1 MKAIIERIWGDPR
14 NGSWS
19 SQSRVGNVED
29 DISREDGVEIDP
41 EGTKWRK
48 ISRADGEFRIS
59 PVSHVSRQAAVRR
72 FGQNVIDTHFPATT
86 TEIPWV
92 KEHVITGPDPTVFPK
107 DIIGA
112 SAFHDGDSQ

>member
-19 SQSRVGNVED
+19 SQSKIGNVED
-29 DISREDGVEIDP
+29 GIVREDGVEIDP

-48 ISRADGEFRIS
+48 ITRDEGQFRLG
-59 PVSHVSRQAAVRR
+59 PVSHVGRQTAVRR
-72 FGQNVIDTHFPATT
+72 FGQKVIDDHFPPTM

-92 KEHVITGPDPTVFPK
+92 KEQVVYGPDPTVFPN
-107 DIIGA
+107 DIIGSTFFKKA
-112 SAFHDGDSQ
+112 AR